1 MDPLGNLVKV
11 TYTAGIMG
19 YTETREVVP
28 NFVEIR
34 SRPAVAKQVV
44 SKVVQVPKPAV
55 QKVQQVVQQVQPV
68 VQKVLSWY

>member
-34 SRPAVAKQVV
+34 SRPVVAK
-44 SKVVQVPKPAV
+44 KVVQVAKPAV

-68 VQKVLSWY
+68 VQKVILWN